1 MTNNEQYIFSFEVI
15 WEFEEDKDQIDKVTS
30 NGFIIANS
38 FKEATNILME
48 SFGEKETLKITLE
61 ALAKSNFI
69 VIENKSIFKQ
79 TEEEIKKIGFW

>member
-15 WEFEEDKDQIDKVTS
+15 WEFEENKDQIEKVTS

-48 SFGEKETLKITLE
+48 SFGEKETLKIILE
-61 ALAKSNFI
+61 TIAKSNFI
-69 VIENKSIFKQ
+69 TIEDKSIFKQ
-79 TEEEIKKIGFW
+79 AEEEIRKIGFW